1 MTKYDLVKDKI
12 YQKIDYYIEKARECK
27 DLIEFFT
34 LLGWFIAES
43 SELISKSDLE
53 YSDKK
58 ELLLW
63 VREEMNVCGD
73 IYNKSY
79 SNIPLLACII
89 VHLAQS
95 QPYEITLKSLC
106 KSTS

>member
-63 VREEMNVCGD
+63 VREEMNVLYM
-73 IYNKSY
+73 IYKL
-79 SNIPLLACII
+79 NI
-89 VHLAQS
+89 
-95 QPYEITLKSLC
+95 KN
-106 KSTS
+106 